1 MITYTEFKKQ
11 ALFGFGDEDPYD
23 FPIYEEY
30 NNNGNFGLQQS
41 ENNYNTWKPYST
53 DFEYD
58 DKFETDRKNLYT
70 DNMTAKQKWET
81 YQKQMEDQIS
91 DEVGITGWMGAKAM
105 DASDWLHDHLPWTTP
120 RSDPNGSNY
129 DKIKD
134 QALGSEGAQRTT
146 DMFLRSLTPEDIAYY
161 QKNKD
166 KLTSGDSPLNKN
178 LAGYQTYNKYV
189 QNGMAS
195 QMWNAVKQDTFKYL
209 PIAIGTFLR
218 QVGANGLAS
227 FAENPV
233 AFYGTL
239 GSALFLGGAS
249 FLRGGGTTVNVNS
262 EQKQNAGYN
271 RIPYSVS

>member
-11 ALFGFGDEDPYD
+11 ALFGFGEPDEYE
-23 FPIYEEY
+23 FPEY
-30 NNNGNFGLQQS
+30 GYNSGGLLEPDNDAPVGQWGQTGTR
-41 ENNYNTWKPYST
+41 TWKPYSS
-53 DFEYD
+53 DYAYD

-70 DNMTAKQKWET
+70 DQMTAQQKWDT
-81 YQKQMEDQIS
+81 YQKQMHDVVEDDVGFFGGLVAKGHDLGNRIFGGG
-91 DEVGITGWMGAKAM
+91 DENAT
-105 DASDWLHDHLPWTTP
+105 
-120 RSDPNGSNY
+120 NF
-129 DKIKD
+129 DKKKD
-134 QALGSEGAQRTT
+134 NALGTEASQRQT
-146 DMFLRSLTPEDIAYY
+146 DMFLRSLTPEDINYY

-166 KLTSGDSPLNKN
+166 KLTGGASELNKN
-178 LAGYQTYNKYV
+178 LGGYQAYNKYV

-195 QMWNAVKQDTFKYL
+195 QMWNAVKQYTFKYL

-262 EQKQNAGYN
+262 EQKQNNGYN